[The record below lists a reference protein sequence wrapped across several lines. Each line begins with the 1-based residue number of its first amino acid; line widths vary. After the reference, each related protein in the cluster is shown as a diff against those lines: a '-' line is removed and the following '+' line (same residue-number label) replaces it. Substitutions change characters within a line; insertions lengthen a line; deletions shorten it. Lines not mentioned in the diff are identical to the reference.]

1 MTARSSDVHR
11 RWLPFLGTK
20 LGLAKA
26 LYSLSRD
33 PDDFD
38 LYNVSPIATSFG
50 RLLGYEQEL
59 NPRAGGA
66 GTRLADAV
74 NAAMGELLERYAAFA
89 YDGADRILLSYSEL
103 LERGRRPVPFETL
116 THFSREQ
123 CRSKG
128 FAYGEFTE
136 ATRIGWVKGTDLL
149 DGSPTYVPGQLVSLG
164 YVHSSDEMP
173 PCFYSTSSGC
183 ALATSVEEALLK
195 GILESIERDAVMIRW
210 YARLPPPVLDL
221 DPADLLGPSRR
232 LQKQGLEIRF
242 HDLAIDGDLPVVG
255 ATVVERTGRSCFFIL
270 SAASALDLRVAAR
283 KALIEAGQ
291 GRPFVKL
298 IVATM
303 EASTRGAE
311 FKDFDSNIRFYAEP
325 SNAQYV
331 EWFSQ
336 NTNLSARKFPDAPDA
351 KNVGECLR
359 DLLDRCVAMG
369 ITPVAFDLTT
379 PEILDAGLFACRVF
393 VPELVPLC
401 VPSAPFF
408 GHPRLARFI
417 ACQES
422 EGTGVEIPDWVP
434 HPFP

>member
-1 MTARSSDVHR
+1 MTARPTNVHQ
-11 RWLPFLGTK
+11 RWLPFWGAK

-26 LYSLSRD
+26 LYSLARD
-33 PDDFD
+33 PDDFE
-38 LYNVSPIATSFG
+38 LYNVSPISTSFG

-66 GTRLADAV
+66 GAKLADAV

-89 YDGADRILLSYSEL
+89 YEGSDGILLSYREL
-103 LERGRRPVPFETL
+103 LDRGHRPVPLETL

-123 CRSKG
+123 LCSKG

-136 ATRIGWVKGTDLL
+136 ARRIGWVKGTDLL

-164 YVHSSDEMP
+164 YAHSPDEMP

-183 ALATSVEEALLK
+183 AVATSVEEALLK

-210 YARLPPPVLDL
+210 YARLPPPLLDL
-221 DPADLLGPSRR
+221 DPTDLLGPSGWLR
-232 LQKQGLEIRF
+232 KQGLEIRL
-242 HDLAIDGDLPVVG
+242 HDLAINGDVPVVG

-270 SAASALDLRVAAR
+270 SAACALDVRVAAR

-298 IVATM
+298 LVATM
-303 EASTRGAE
+303 ESSTRATE
-311 FKDFDSNIRFYAEP
+311 FKDFDSNIRFYADP
-325 SNAQYV
+325 LNAGYV
-331 EWFSQ
+331 EWFLQ
-336 NTNLSARKFPDAPDA
+336 NTSLSARKFPDAPDVNNEGA
-351 KNVGECLR
+351 RLR
-359 DLLDRCVAMG
+359 VLLDRCAAMG

-379 PEILDAGLFACRVF
+379 PEIRDAGLFACRVF

-417 ACQES
+417 AGQKS
-422 EGTGVEIPDWVP
+422 EGTDPGIPDWVP

>member
-1 MTARSSDVHR
+1 MTARATDVHR
-11 RWLPFLGTK
+11 RWAPFCGPK

-38 LYNVSPIATSFG
+38 LYNVSPIPTSFG

-66 GTRLADAV
+66 GVRLADAV

-89 YDGADRILLSYSEL
+89 YDGTDRIVSSYREL
-103 LERGRRPVPFETL
+103 LERGHRSVRFETL

-128 FAYGEFTE
+128 FAYREFTE
-136 ATRIGWVKGTDLL
+136 ATRIGWVKGTNLL

-164 YVHSSDEMP
+164 YIHCSDEIP

-195 GILESIERDAVMIRW
+195 GILESIERDAIMIHW
-210 YARLPPPVLDL
+210 YARRPPLMLDL
-221 DPADLLGPSRR
+221 DPADLLARSGW

-242 HDLAIDGDLPVVG
+242 HDLAVDGNVPVVG
-255 ATVVERTGRSCFFIL
+255 VTVVERTGRSCFFIL
-270 SAASALDLRVAAR
+270 SAASALDIRVAAR

-298 IVATM
+298 IVATT
-303 EASTRGAE
+303 EASTQGAE
-311 FKDFDSNIRFYAEP
+311 FKDFDSNLRFYAEP
-325 SNAQYV
+325 SNARYV
-331 EWFSQ
+331 EWFLQ
-336 NTNLSARKFPDAPDA
+336 NTNFSVRKFPDPPDV
-351 KNVGECLR
+351 KNVRECLT
-359 DLLDRCVAMG
+359 DLLDRCAAMG
-369 ITPVAFDLTT
+369 ITPVAFDLST

-401 VPSAPFF
+401 VPSAPFL
-408 GHPRLARFI
+408 GHPRLVRFI
-417 ACQES
+417 DCQKS
-422 EGTGVEIPDWVP
+422 ENTGTEIPDWVP